1 MESSDRVP
9 SILAFVHAAEQGS
22 FVAAARTLNISASA
36 ISKNISNL
44 ERSLGVRLLNRTTRS
59 IQLTSEGQ
67 AFFERARIAIDA
79 LDHAVDSVT
88 AHRIEPVGKVRISTG
103 NATGHAYLL
112 PVIPELVKRYPAL
125 NVEVDFDDR
134 RVDLVREGYDLALR
148 AGWLEDSSLI
158 SRAICH
164 LPNVLVASTE
174 YLQLH
179 GIPRTR
185 EDLAAHQNI
194 AVRFLSGKMMPW
206 MFHAENGKIQEYL
219 PEFPV
224 LQVSAPIAALEA
236 AVLDMGIAQVGLH
249 QAWSFLKKG
258 QLKVLLQGLHYRGE
272 RRLSLQY
279 PHRAL
284 VAPRVR
290 VTVDFLLEKLT
301 LNESLQSYAKELDTF
316 LAV

>member
-22 FVAAARTLNISASA
+22 FVAAARALDISASA
-36 ISKNISNL
+36 VSKNISNL

-79 LDHAVDSVT
+79 LDHAIDSVI
-88 AHRIEPVGKVRISTG
+88 AHRIEPVGKVRISTASAIG
-103 NATGHAYLL
+103 SSYLI
-112 PVIPELVKRYPAL
+112 PAIPELLRRYPAL

-134 RVDLVREGYDLALR
+134 KVDLVRDGYDLALR
-148 AGWLEDSSLI
+148 VGWSEDSSLI
-158 SRAICH
+158 SRQICP
-164 LPNVLVASTE
+164 LPNILVASPE

-179 GIPRTR
+179 GVPKTR
-185 EDLAAHQNI
+185 DDLASHQNI
-194 AVRFLSGKMMPW
+194 IVRYLTGKLSPWLFHNGDGK
-206 MFHAENGKIQEYL
+206 FDEYL

-224 LQVSAPIAALEA
+224 LTVSAPFAALEA
-236 AVLDMGIAQVGLH
+236 AVLDMGIAQVGVH
-249 QAWSFLKKG
+249 QAWQFLQKG
-258 QLKVLLQGLHYRGE
+258 QLKVVLPGQLHSGQ

-290 VTVDFLLEKLT
+290 VTVDFLLEKLSQH
-301 LNESLQSYAKELDTF
+301 ESLNQYSKSLDQF
-316 LAV
+316 VA